1 MALVGFSLQRID
13 TTKKLFTHIT
23 SQAVARNY
31 LILKR
36 WGKIY
41 SDHLECILPLGN
53 DDEKIITFQEYLATV
68 KVHKSDHK
76 GDQLLHAL

>member
-1 MALVGFSLQRID
+1 MALVGLSVQRLDI
-13 TTKKLFTHIT
+13 TKKIFTHIT
-23 SQAVARNY
+23 SQNVARNY

-53 DDEKIITFQEYLATV
+53 DDDKIITFQEYLATI
-68 KVHKSDHK
+68 KVHQGDHK
-76 GDQLLHAL
+76 GDQLFHAL